1 MDEYVVKN
9 KRKLRVGFTTGSCA
23 AAAAAAAALD
33 LLCGIRST
41 EIRLCLPNGEE
52 LTLPVRENACRDGR
66 EYSVIKDSGDDP
78 DVTNHAEIRVR
89 VSAAGSCPDDAFRDS
104 GAPEIFLAGGNGVGT
119 VTKKGLEQSPGM
131 PAINSVPRKMIFD
144 TVRKVLEDTE
154 WTEDLLVTVSVPEG
168 EVLAKKTFNPNL
180 GIEGGIS
187 ILGTSGR
194 VEPMSERAIVETID
208 LSIRQKREE
217 GRKSLVLVPGQYGSK
232 YAREE
237 LKLPEPLLIQCSNY
251 IGETLDSAILHEM
264 ERVLLVGNF
273 GKLVKLAAGIMNT
286 HSHTAD
292 GRWEILASH
301 AALCG
306 ASREQLRAL
315 KEEVTTDGMLERL
328 EDWGIREKVIDSI
341 LPEIQHHLDR
351 RAGENILC
359 GAVLFSERYGYLGQ
373 TERAQDILEHIRRE
387 ENG

>member
-9 KRKLRVGFTTGSCA
+9 KKKLRVGFTTGSCA
-23 AAAAAAAALD
+23 AAAAGAAALD
-33 LLCGIRST
+33 LLCGACST
-41 EIRLCLPNGEE
+41 EIRICLPGGED
-52 LTLPVRENACRDGR
+52 LTLPVQKHPCTEGR

-104 GAPEIFLAGGNGVGT
+104 GTPEIFLAGGDGVGI

-131 PAINSVPRKMIFD
+131 PAINPVPRQMIFHA
-144 TVRKVLEDTE
+144 VRKVLEETE
-154 WTEDLLVTVSVPEG
+154 WTRDLLVTVSVPEG
-168 EVLAKKTFNPNL
+168 RSLAKKTFNPNL

-194 VEPMSERAIVETID
+194 VEPMSERAIVDTID

-217 GRKSLVLVPGQYGSK
+217 GRTDLVLVPGQYGSK

-237 LKLPEPLLIQCSNY
+237 LKLPEHLLVQCSNY
-251 IGETLDSAILHEM
+251 IGEALDSTILHQV
-264 ERVLLVGNF
+264 ERVLLVGNL

-306 ASREQLRAL
+306 ASGSQIRAL

-351 RAGENILC
+351 RAGESVLC

-387 ENG
+387 ES